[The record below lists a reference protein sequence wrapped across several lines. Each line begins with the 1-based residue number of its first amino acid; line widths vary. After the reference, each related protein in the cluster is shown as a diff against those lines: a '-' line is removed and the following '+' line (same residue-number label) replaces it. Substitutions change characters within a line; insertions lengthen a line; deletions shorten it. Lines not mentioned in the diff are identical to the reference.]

1 MPFFGED
8 PLFSYGRTTGL
19 ATGII
24 SGIPAI
30 QLLDT
35 GLKGVQGVSR
45 AVLNDE
51 YQMSQSQGRALRSL
65 VPFQNAIGIKNV
77 MNKMFEDLPESARVD

>member
-1 MPFFGED
+1 M
-8 PLFSYGRTTGL
+8 
-19 ATGII
+19 
-24 SGIPAI
+24 

-35 GLKGVQGVSR
+35 GLKGVQGISR

>member
-19 ATGII
+19 ATGLI
-24 SGIPAI
+24 SGIPSV
-30 QLLDT
+30 QLIDT
-35 GLKGVQGVSR
+35 GYKAVQGVSR
-45 AVLNDE
+45 ALLNDE
-51 YQMSQSQGRALRSL
+51 YQVSAAQGRALKSL
-65 VPFQNAIGIKNV
+65 VPYSNAIGIKNV